1 MQSHSLREYSDSQFI
16 WSYGQPQDV
25 KGNKSLVFNAEGI
38 AILKSTIL
46 NVLRPGAVS
55 RLFRN
60 TSLLFGATVA
70 LRYPYSVWN
79 KKGGRAQLVP
89 LDALHSPAII
99 RHPPLRSRPWSHR
112 PPPRGG
118 GHWSPLG
125 RCGGAHLAMEFSR
138 RSGPSPGKRRW
149 MLRSHRLPVPSR
161 G

>member
-1 MQSHSLREYSDSQFI
+1 MHSHSLREYSDSRFI
-16 WSYGQPQDV
+16 ELHGHPQDARP
-25 KGNKSLVFNAEGI
+25 NISLTYHAEGN
-38 AILKSTIL
+38 AALKSSIL

-60 TSLLFGATVA
+60 TSLLFGATVG
-70 LRYPYSVWN
+70 LRYPYIVGN
-79 KKGGRAQLVP
+79 KIGGRAQLVP
-89 LDALHSPAII
+89 LDALHSPAVI

-112 PPPRGG
+112 PLPRGG

-125 RCGGAHLAMEFSR
+125 RCGGARWAMEFSR

-149 MLRSHRLPVPSR
+149 MPRSHRLHVPSR